1 MPTAAVIAA
10 GIMAAGAGFM
20 ILFGGEAREMY
31 EDASY
36 ALDPSAERAFSYGE
50 RHLDSANRDTY
61 DFGRAESY
69 LLRAAA
75 KDPSLPYI
83 YHELA
88 RLRFLK
94 GDLGGALG
102 FIDAQISLHGTST
115 PNSYYVRGL
124 IEGYMGRYDDAAQDY
139 ARYLAVDP
147 KNWAALNDFAWVL
160 LKSGRFSEAAGA
172 AALGLSYT
180 PSNPWLLNS
189 YAIASHELGHD
200 EEALRALAVAS
211 SSVQSMTER
220 EWLTAYPG
228 NDPRVVPQ
236 GIGTL
241 KKSIIDNIHT
251 IAAKAAAGA
260 VQ

>member
-20 ILFGGEAREMY
+20 ILFGGEARDAY

-50 RHLDSANRDTY
+50 RHFDSADRDAY
-61 DFGRAESY
+61 DFVRAESY

-94 GDLGGALG
+94 GDFGTALG

-124 IEGYMGRYDDAAQDY
+124 IEGYMGRYDSAVADY
-139 ARYLAVDP
+139 EHFLTFHP
-147 KNWAALNDFAWVL
+147 SNWAALNDYSWVL
-160 LKSGRFSEAAGA
+160 LKAGRPADAVRATER
-172 AALGLSYT
+172 GLSYF
-180 PSNPWLLNS
+180 PDNPWLLNTS
-189 YAIASHELGHD
+189 AIALYETGDMQTAL
-200 EEALRALAVAS
+200 LRARSAAS
-211 SSVQSMTER
+211 AARKITEAA
-220 EWLTAYPG
+220 WLHAYPG
-228 NDPRVVPQ
+228 NDPRIAQ
-236 GIGTL
+236 AGMETL
-241 KKSIIDNIHT
+241 RKSSLDNMHMIELAYASST
-251 IAAKAAAGA
+251 